1 MATIVVIYFQFTI
14 TVLLLITIDI
24 TIRFFLNIKLIFL
37 LLAPVLVDF
46 QQEAAGV
53 AVGFCVEAIP
63 YSVMPTVCNN

>member
-37 LLAPVLVDF
+37 LLAPVLDF
-46 QQEAAGV
+46 RQEAAGV

>member
-1 MATIVVIYFQFTI
+1 MATIVVINFQFTI

-24 TIRFFLNIKLIFL
+24 TILFFLNIKLIFL
-37 LLAPVLVDF
+37 LLAPVLDF
-46 QQEAAGV
+46 RQEAAGV